1 MLADGPTT
9 DRPEIPPAAL
19 GLIEDINHR
28 VIDEYAEAIAMLSRA
43 AGRAE
48 PGVKDALFSAAGRL
62 RDHAA
67 AHRALLP
74 PVAGGQVSLGRHVE
88 AICASFTKAALAGR
102 GIHLLLKTDDILLS
116 ADRCWRIGLVIAELV
131 RGAMRHGLS
140 GKPGSIEVRVTG
152 DRGRITCLVSDSG
165 SGAPGR
171 SPPGRGQRLVRTL
184 VADMG
189 GAVRWSFTP
198 RGSFALARV
207 PTASPPK
214 APSFGHRRADAAES
228 RC

>member
-1 MLADGPTT
+1 MPADCPTT
-9 DRPEIPPAAL
+9 DLPEIPPAAL
-19 GLIEDINHR
+19 GLVEEINHR
-28 VIDEYAEAIAMLSRA
+28 VINEYAEAIAMLSLA

-48 PGVKDALFSAAGRL
+48 PGLKDALFGVADRL
-62 RDHAA
+62 RDHAE

-74 PVAGGQVSLGRHVE
+74 PMAGGVISLGRHVE
-88 AICASFTKAALAGR
+88 AICASFTKATLAGR

-131 RGAMRHGLS
+131 RNAMRHGLS
-140 GKPGSIEVRVTG
+140 GSPGSIEVRVTG
-152 DRGRITCLVSDSG
+152 NRGRVTCLVSDSG
-165 SGAPGR
+165 GAAPGR

-207 PTASPPK
+207 PVTSPPK
-214 APSFGHRRADAAES
+214 APSFDHRRVDAADS